1 MLFYFKTNVPVKTL
15 YPYLKR
21 YIHMC
26 SYNYSNNELNDYL
39 ENNYTVSLS
48 YVLKQLENN
57 VKINS
62 IDDSLIQIYFD
73 KNKVVKNTK
82 LEDILEF
89 IEYGNLDIKEPKLVS
104 KILNTSIKMLNSTI
118 GGY

>member
-1 MLFYFKTNVPVKTL
+1 MLFYLKTSVPINTL

-21 YIHMC
+21 YIGMC
-26 SYNYSNNELNDYL
+26 SYNYSNNQLNDYL
-39 ENNYTVSLS
+39 ENNYSVSLS
-48 YVLKQLENN
+48 YILKQLENN

-82 LEDILEF
+82 LEDILELL
-89 IEYGNLDIKEPKLVS
+89 EYGNLDIKAPKLIS
-104 KILNTSIKMLNSTI
+104 RILNTSINMLQNTI